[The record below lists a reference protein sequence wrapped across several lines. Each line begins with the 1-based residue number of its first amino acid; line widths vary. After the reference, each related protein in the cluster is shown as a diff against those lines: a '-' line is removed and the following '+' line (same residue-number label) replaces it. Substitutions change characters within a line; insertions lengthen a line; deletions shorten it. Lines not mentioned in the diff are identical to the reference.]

1 MTKWT
6 RFCTIPFLETALA
19 AVLAASVA
27 VPPKAQSAAPEPAER
42 GKEVLLAAAK
52 AAGGEKLTAVK
63 TLGITE
69 SGKLKYPQGDVPL
82 NVKWMVAYP
91 DRSHGEVTLGDQKIM
106 QVCDGTSAWLQFAQN
121 TRDTTP
127 VISEFKRGISLFG
140 GGWGL
145 YEQVLAGKLA
155 GQFIGEAE
163 IDGKQTLGVSVDGAF
178 GPLKLY
184 FYPDT
189 HLLAAARF
197 QSAGE
202 HGATDNEQRWS
213 DYRPV
218 GGMLF
223 AFSTVTYRDGTKFF
237 ESTVQD
243 VQLNPKLDESLFA
256 KPQPAAAGASQ

>member
-6 RFCTIPFLETALA
+6 RFCTILFLSTALA
-19 AVLAASVA
+19 AVLGTSAAI
-27 VPPKAQSAAPEPAER
+27 PLKAQSAAPESAER
-42 GKEVLLAAAK
+42 GREVLLAAAK
-52 AAGGEKLTAVK
+52 AAGGEKLASVR

-69 SGKLKYPQGDVPL
+69 SGKLNYPQGDVSL

-163 IDGKQTLGVSVDGAF
+163 IDGKKTLGVSVDGPF

-243 VQLNPKLDESLFA
+243 VQPNPKLDESLFA
-256 KPQPAAAGASQ
+256 KPQPAAAGVSQ